1 MTNYTAAVNNSDQ
14 AISIF
19 QRLDVD
25 EQLALL
31 WFVYEQMGNSITPA
45 APGSASPEIATGLYN
60 QVKEQEQQQQLDTM
74 RAIAR
79 KDHANQISRE
89 YGSLAAN
96 TKLAF
101 WYFLAQG
108 MTSGE
113 IIPMPDDYKLTSQ
126 GQDLLAALETMGF
139 EEQINILRSA
149 AEGMGSEPA
158 SGANV

>member
-31 WFVYEQMGNSITPA
+31 WFVYEQMGDSITPA

-60 QVKEQEQQQQLDTM
+60 QVKEQEQQQQLETM

-79 KDHANQISRE
+79 RDSSNQISRE

-108 MTSGE
+108 MTTSE
-113 IIPMPDDYKLTSQ
+113 IIPMPDDYELTNQ
-126 GQDLLAALETMGF
+126 GQDLLAALETMDF
-139 EEQINILRSA
+139 EEQITILRSA

-158 SGANV
+158 SGSNV